1 MRAPFRRGAAAGRAA
16 AIVAALFVLGA
27 CDASG
32 EDGAEAGSPWQG
44 YELERAIGE
53 AGDAVGRLRDPM
65 GVDVDAQGRIWV
77 ADTGN
82 ARVQVFE
89 PDGSSAT
96 VAGEG
101 FTRPVDVAVTREGR
115 VWIAD
120 LGADRVRCLRVDGGA
135 CSVPDVEMPA
145 PSGVGAR
152 DRVGPLATQLYGHRV
167 VSASGSPQL
176 SVGGEGG
183 GSGEL
188 MHPADVAVLPDGSF
202 AVADAYNHRVQR
214 YDARGRAAGAWTGPP
229 EAPFHVPTGLAV
241 AEDVVHVA
249 DSGRR
254 RVVALSLSGEVL
266 ASWRLE
272 SDENPRIL
280 SPTRVAATAD
290 RVYAADPANHRI
302 LVLRRVA
309 R

>member
-1 MRAPFRRGAAAGRAA
+1 MKQPSRGPVALAVSLLLLAAG
-16 AIVAALFVLGA
+16 
-27 CDASG
+27 CDAG
-32 EDGAEAGSPWQG
+32 GQDGAEAGSPWQG
-44 YELERAIGE
+44 YELERAIGS
-53 AGDAVGRLRDPM
+53 AGDGAGQLRDPM
-65 GVDVDAQGRIWV
+65 GVDVDVQGRIWV

-82 ARVQVFE
+82 ARVQAFE
-89 PDGSSAT
+89 PDGSSAAI
-96 VAGEG
+96 VGEG
-101 FTRPVDVAVTREGR
+101 FVRPIDIAITREGR

-120 LGADRVRCLRVDGGA
+120 IGADRVRCLRLDGSA
-135 CSVPDVEMPA
+135 CTLAEVPMPA

-152 DRVGPLATQLYGHRV
+152 DRSGPLATQLYGHRV

-188 MHPADVAVLPDGSF
+188 SHPADVAVLPDGSF
-202 AVADAYNHRVQR
+202 AVADAYNHRVQLF
-214 YDARGRAAGAWTGPP
+214 DTRGRAAGAWTGPP
-229 EAPFHVPTGLAV
+229 EAPFHVPTGIAI
-241 AEDVVHVA
+241 ADEVVHVA

-272 SDENPRIL
+272 DDDNPRIL
-280 SPTRVAATAD
+280 SPTRVAATPD

-309 R
+309 RP